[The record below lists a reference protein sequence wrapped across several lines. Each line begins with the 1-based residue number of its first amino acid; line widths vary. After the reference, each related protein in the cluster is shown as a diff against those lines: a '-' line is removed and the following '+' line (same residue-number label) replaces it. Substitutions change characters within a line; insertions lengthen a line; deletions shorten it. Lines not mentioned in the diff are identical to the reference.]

1 MDHETYFRQLLE
13 REGDAVAI
21 PYRAVR
27 YADWEP
33 AKNACHGNVD
43 YWVARHPGA
52 KPVRGW
58 LFWGPGED
66 GRYNIMAHSVVDESG
81 VLVDITPIDENTPRD
96 GLKFLLHLGSAE
108 EFEAMKGPF
117 SQFFYPF
124 ISFEEWRASQLPMQ
138 EEESDF

>member
-13 REGDAVAI
+13 REGAAVAI
-21 PYRAVR
+21 PYCAVR
-27 YADWEP
+27 HTDWEP

-43 YWVARHPGA
+43 YWVTRHPGA

-66 GRYNIMAHSVVDESG
+66 GRYNIMAHSVVDEAG
-81 VLVDITPIDENTPRD
+81 TLVDITPIDENTPRE
-96 GLKFLLHLGSAE
+96 GLRFLRHLGSEE
-108 EFEAMKGPF
+108 EFSALKVRF

-124 ISFEEWRASQLPMQ
+124 ISREDWLESQLPIREQ
-138 EEESDF
+138 ETDF